1 MSDRDKKGDKP
12 LPIPANCSP
21 IEYVIDGFTMVELSY
36 VGIVGMIAFIIG
48 GILFFRSEN
57 PLPSLF
63 IIIFLIGGAVVFFRK
78 DRYTENMIDKIRILS
93 RNKNMPK
100 KYDYEYVNIYENVKN
115 PGLMEEVQ
123 HGKEK

>member
-1 MSDRDKKGDKP
+1 MSDKEKKGDKP

-36 VGIVGMIAFIIG
+36 VGIVGLIAFIIG
-48 GILFFRSEN
+48 GFIFFHGEN
-57 PLPSLF
+57 PLPALF
-63 IIIFLIGGAVVFFRK
+63 VIIFLIGGAVVFFRK
-78 DRYTENMIDKIRILS
+78 DRYTENMIDKFRILS

-100 KYDYEYVNIYENVKN
+100 KYDYEYKNIYENVKN
-115 PGLMEEVQ
+115 LDLEEGGQ

>member
-1 MSDRDKKGDKP
+1 
-12 LPIPANCSP
+12 
-21 IEYVIDGFTMVELSY
+21 
-36 VGIVGMIAFIIG
+36 
-48 GILFFRSEN
+48 
-57 PLPSLF
+57 
-63 IIIFLIGGAVVFFRK
+63 
-78 DRYTENMIDKIRILS
+78 MIDKIRILS

>member
-1 MSDRDKKGDKP
+1 MSDKEKKGDNP

-36 VGIVGMIAFIIG
+36 VGIVGLIAFIIG
-48 GILFFRSEN
+48 GFIFFHGEN
-57 PLPSLF
+57 PLPALF
-63 IIIFLIGGAVVFFRK
+63 VIIFLIGGAVVFFRK
-78 DRYTENMIDKIRILS
+78 DRYTENMIDKFRILS

-100 KYDYEYVNIYENVKN
+100 KYDYEYKNIYENVKN
-115 PGLMEEVQ
+115 LDLEEGGQ